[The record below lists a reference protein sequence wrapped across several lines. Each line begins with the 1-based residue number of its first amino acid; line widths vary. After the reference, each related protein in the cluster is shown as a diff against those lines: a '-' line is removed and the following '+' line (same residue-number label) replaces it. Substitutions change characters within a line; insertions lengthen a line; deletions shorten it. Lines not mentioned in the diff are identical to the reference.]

1 MDAKQKESAIQLECS
16 RVRVC
21 VCVRPNMNLTLN
33 LPPSPSLLELPCRA
47 IKIQQQ
53 KQLQKKPVLI
63 GRLIKLIVSLFYK
76 TIAELITYMCMYVH
90 IVYICHIYLCDF
102 TPSSM

>member
-1 MDAKQKESAIQLECS
+1 
-16 RVRVC
+16 
-21 VCVRPNMNLTLN
+21 MNLTLN
-33 LPPSPSLLELPCRA
+33 SPPSPSLLELPCRA
-47 IKIQQQ
+47 INSC
-53 KQLQKKPVLI
+53 KKPVLI
-63 GRLIKLIVSLFYK
+63 GRLIKLIVSLLYK